1 MFIDIWIFRKSML
14 FIIIFLSIANWG
26 TIYYF
31 LYNFLKPGQKLIDI
45 KDKELINTA
54 KKKTGLNIIIKIMEI
69 DKMIGF
75 MISSPPFPAVM
86 VFSKKLF
93 DNFNK
98 DEKEWV
104 ILHESA
110 HYFMWHSLKFA
121 VTQFTLLFIGLLI
134 IQVFNQS
141 LNYFFPSVVGLILG
155 LIYIRCAVFFEYEA
169 DNYAATH
176 MDNPKGMITSN
187 IKMRAVNK
195 GILNNPFFKKLFI
208 IAVPYEERIKMAET
222 QFKLKKN

>member
-1 MFIDIWIFRKSML
+1 MVTSNYFL
-14 FIIIFLSIANWG
+14 FTIIFLGIANWG
-26 TIYYF
+26 TVVYF
-31 LYNFLKPGQKLIDI
+31 LFHLIKPKQKLIDI

-54 KKKTGLNIIIKIMEI
+54 KKKTGLNIIIKIMDI

-93 DNFNK
+93 DAFNQ

-121 VTQFTLLFIGLLI
+121 ISQFILLIVGIFIINNFIGNDSVLSISLI
-134 IQVFNQS
+134 GLSIGILYIQ
-141 LNYFFPSVVGLILG
+141 IAK
-155 LIYIRCAVFFEYEA
+155 IFEYQA
-169 DNYAATH
+169 DTFAVEN
-176 MDNPKGMITSN
+176 MDNPQGLITGN
-187 IKMRAVNK
+187 IKMRKANK
-195 GILNNPFFKKLFI
+195 GILNNSLFKKLFI
-208 IAVPYEERIKMAET
+208 IAVPYEKRIKIAEK
-222 QFKLKKN
+222 QLKLQKINS